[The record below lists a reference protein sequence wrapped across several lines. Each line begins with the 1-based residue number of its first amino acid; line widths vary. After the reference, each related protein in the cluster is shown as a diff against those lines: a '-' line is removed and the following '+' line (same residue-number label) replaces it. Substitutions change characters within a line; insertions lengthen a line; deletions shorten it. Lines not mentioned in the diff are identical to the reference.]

1 MSPRSVGRAELGRP
15 KGVRQ
20 ERKRLLIVTEGEET
34 EPQYFEGLARF
45 ARATGVDVYA
55 AKVIG
60 LGCDPLTLV
69 RQAVRRRADA
79 GEDAYHEV
87 WCVCDVDEHDKLPS
101 AIVEARREKINL
113 AITNPCFELWLLWH
127 YRDYGRSANK
137 RLLRQALKPYGITD
151 KHLPGKFPFSA
162 YPEAVVRAQR
172 RGADSGVYDVPPNPG
187 ASVDRVVKLIAASG
201 SSPQRSRAR

>member
-1 MSPRSVGRAELGRP
+1 MSPRSVGRAKLGRQR
-15 KGVRQ
+15 GVRQ

-34 EPQYFEGLARF
+34 EPQYFEVLARF

-69 RQAVRRRADA
+69 RQSIRRRADA

-87 WCVCDVDEHDKLPS
+87 WCVCDVDEHDTLPS
-101 AIVEARREKINL
+101 AISVARRERINL

-127 YRDYGRSANK
+127 YRDYGRSTDK
-137 RLLRQALKPYGITD
+137 RLLKKALKPYGITD
-151 KHLPGKFPFSA
+151 KHLPAKFPFSA
-162 YPEAVVRAQR
+162 YPEAVVRAQQR
-172 RGADSGVYDVPPNPG
+172 QADTGTYDVPPNPG
-187 ASVDRVVKLIAASG
+187 ASVGRVVKLIAASG
-201 SSPQRSRAR
+201 SSPRGSRGR